1 MNNVRRGW
9 DMLAEEDRDRC
20 IKEIIG
26 YFLDER
32 GETIGVI
39 AAGHVLDFLLQSA
52 GPDIYNKAI
61 EDTKALFKKQLE
73 ELDIELDLLKKQR

>member
-1 MNNVRRGW
+1 METVRRGW
-9 DMLAEEDRDRC
+9 DMLTEEDRDRV

-39 AAGHVLDFLLQSA
+39 AAEDILDFLLQSA

-61 EDTKALFKKQLE
+61 EDAKKVLKAQLE
-73 ELDIELDLLKKQR
+73 SWDVEFDLLKKQK